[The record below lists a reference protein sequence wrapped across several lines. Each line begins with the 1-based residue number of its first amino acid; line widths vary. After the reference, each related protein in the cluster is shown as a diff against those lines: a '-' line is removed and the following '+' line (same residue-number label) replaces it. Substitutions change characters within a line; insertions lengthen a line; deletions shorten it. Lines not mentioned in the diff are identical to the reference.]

1 MGFHWSLTSVAAKL
15 ALIQTVSTKNWN
27 PEHMHVNGSCNV
39 VILIWI
45 ASIILINK
53 IPLNKTNYYKRQRI
67 YFYQSTYAFRSCNL
81 VPKPVVLISNR
92 YYIRNITLVDIPR
105 QESLIVQNLTNAVAL
120 DFDWQE
126 RKLYWSDTTSTQSRI
141 MRMNDDGSFT
151 SREVSVLPFY
161 FMLLFSRETLQT
173 NFKT

>member
-1 MGFHWSLTSVAAKL
+1 M
-15 ALIQTVSTKNWN
+15 
-27 PEHMHVNGSCNV
+27 
-39 VILIWI
+39 
-45 ASIILINK
+45 
-53 IPLNKTNYYKRQRI
+53 
-67 YFYQSTYAFRSCNL
+67 
-81 VPKPVVLISNR
+81 VLISNR

-151 SREVSVLPFY
+151 SWELSVLPFY